1 MIWLALILAAAAL
14 DWIVGD
20 PRNIPHP
27 IVWIGKLI
35 GALTKKLNAGAD
47 GRPRKARGLLMWF
60 LVVGITGA
68 VTVAV
73 QWLALTIHVFVFFAV
88 ALWFLATT
96 LAEKSLRQSVTA
108 VSDALKAGDMKE
120 ARKQVGWLCGRDTTQ
135 LSEHEIIRATVE
147 TTAENTSDGIIAP
160 LFYMIVGVI
169 VCRWVWFLNP
179 LTLAM
184 CYKAVNTMDSMVGY
198 IQEPYTDFGHFPANL
213 DDVFNFI
220 PARLTA
226 VLMLFAGGLRG
237 FDFKN
242 GCRIYRRDRA
252 NHKSPNA
259 GHPESATAGL
269 LDIQIGGTNVYFGE
283 VVVKPTMGDA
293 AHDLSF
299 QDIRDSLTIMLGAEL
314 VLLAAAAA
322 VFCALAVLI
331 MTA

>member
-1 MIWLALILAAAAL
+1 MIWLALILGAVVL

-35 GALTKKLNAGAD
+35 GALTKKLNVGAD
-47 GRPRKARGLLMWF
+47 GRARKVRGLVMWV
-60 LVVGITGA
+60 LVIAITGA
-68 VTVAV
+68 VTVLV
-73 QWLALTIHVFVFFAV
+73 QWVAFKIHLVVFLIA
-88 ALWFLATT
+88 ALWFLGTT

-108 VSDALKAGDMKE
+108 VMDALKADDIKE

-135 LSEHEIIRATVE
+135 LSEHEIIRATIE

-169 VCRWVWFLNP
+169 VSRFVCWLNP

-198 IQEPYTDFGHFPANL
+198 IQEPYTDFGFFPANL

-226 VLMLFAGGLRG
+226 ILMLIAGGLHG
-237 FDFKN
+237 YDFKN
-242 GCRIYRRDRA
+242 GCRIYKRDHA

-269 LDIQIGGTNVYFGE
+269 LDIQIGGTNVYFGQT
-283 VVVKPTMGDA
+283 VVKPTMGDVK
-293 AHDLSF
+293 HDLHF
-299 QDIRDSLTIMLGAEL
+299 KDIADSLTIMTGAEL
-314 VLLAAAAA
+314 VLMACVAAGLVILGLTIFA
-322 VFCALAVLI
+322 
-331 MTA
+331 